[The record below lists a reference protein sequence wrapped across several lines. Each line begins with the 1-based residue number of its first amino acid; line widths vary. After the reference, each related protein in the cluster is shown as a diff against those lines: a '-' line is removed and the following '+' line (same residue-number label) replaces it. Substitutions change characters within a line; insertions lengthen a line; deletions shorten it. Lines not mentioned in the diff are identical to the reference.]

1 MKNLKLS
8 MIAVLAI
15 NSLAHAGGDLLP
27 VKKYQIEDVVIA
39 DEYIEPKPVHE
50 TIVESIV
57 EYTKSTPEPVI
68 EEYVAPA
75 PEPIV
80 EEYVAPAPEPIVEE
94 YIEPTPEPIEEE
106 YIAPE
111 PEPVVEEYVAPE
123 PVEEYVAPEPVEEYV
138 APEPIEEY
146 VAPTPKPVVE
156 EYVAPTPK
164 PVVVKPKPVVVA
176 PVKPVIR
183 AKKISPS
190 GFYAGLG
197 ITGAKYKDSCKCKNS
212 SSSSLG
218 GSSKSRSF
226 KDTTYGAMARVGY
239 DINQYIGVEARAS
252 KTNWDSDGS
261 KVEHG
266 GVYVKPMLP
275 VGNSANIY
283 GLVGLAKTKV
293 KSKNGKTPTVNADG
307 LALGVGMEIDLS
319 KDTPRDGR
327 YSRSF
332 DGQGDQE
339 KGLGLFVDY
348 EKMLIKKN
356 APDLDAV
363 SAGVTYD
370 F

>member
-15 NSLAHAGGDLLP
+15 NSLLNAGGDLIP
-27 VKKYQIEDVVIA
+27 VKKYQIEDIVIA
-39 DEYIEPKPVHE
+39 DEYIE
-50 TIVESIV
+50 
-57 EYTKSTPEPVI
+57 
-68 EEYVAPA
+68 
-75 PEPIV
+75 
-80 EEYVAPAPEPIVEE
+80 PAPEPIVEE
-94 YIEPTPEPIEEE
+94 YIAPAPVVEEYVAPAPRKQTIVESIVEYVEATPEPVVEE
-106 YIAPE
+106 YIA

-123 PVEEYVAPEPVEEYV
+123 PVVEEYVAPEPVAEEYV
-138 APEPIEEY
+138 AP
-146 VAPTPKPVVE
+146 KPV
-156 EYVAPTPK
+156 YI
-164 PVVVKPKPVVVA
+164 KPKPVVIT
-176 PVKPVIR
+176 PVTPVIK
-183 AKKISPS
+183 AKKVSPS

-197 ITGAKYKDSCKCKNS
+197 ITGARYKDSCKCKND
-212 SSSSLG
+212 SSSLG
-218 GSSKSRSF
+218 AKSKRRSF

-266 GVYVKPMLP
+266 GIYVKPMLP
-275 VGNSANIY
+275 VGDATNIY

-293 KSKNGKTPTVNADG
+293 KSKSGKSPKVDADG

-339 KGLGLFVDY
+339 KGIGLFVDY
-348 EKMLIKKN
+348 ERMLVKKN

>member
-8 MIAVLAI
+8 MITVLAI
-15 NSLAHAGGDLLP
+15 NSLLNAGGDLIP

-39 DEYIEPKPVHE
+39 DEYIEP
-50 TIVESIV
+50 
-57 EYTKSTPEPVI
+57 TPEPV
-68 EEYVAPA
+68 
-75 PEPIV
+75 V
-80 EEYVAPAPEPIVEE
+80 EEYVAPKPEPVVEE
-94 YIEPTPEPIEEE
+94 YVAPKPEPVVEE
-106 YIAPE
+106 YVAPE
-111 PEPVVEEYVAPE
+111 PEPVEEYVAPEPEPVEEYVAPE

-138 APEPIEEY
+138 APEP
-146 VAPTPKPVVE
+146 VE
-156 EYVAPTPK
+156 EYVAPKPVEEYVPPK
-164 PVVVKPKPVVVA
+164 PVYIKPKPVVTT
-176 PVKPVIR
+176 PSTPVIK

-197 ITGAKYKDSCKCKNS
+197 ITGAKYKDNCKCKND
-212 SSSSLG
+212 SSSLG
-218 GSSKSRSF
+218 GKSKSRSF

-252 KTNWDSDGS
+252 KTNWDSEGS
-261 KVEHG
+261 KIEHG
-266 GVYVKPMLP
+266 GIYVKPMLP
-275 VGNSANIY
+275 VGDATNIY

-293 KSKNGKTPTVNADG
+293 KSKNGKTPKVDADG

-319 KDTPRDGR
+319 KDIPRDGR

-339 KGLGLFVDY
+339 KGIGLFVDY
-348 EKMLIKKN
+348 ERMLVKKS